1 MSDMGF
7 KSCIAFCGHWPGDMV
22 LQEITKEKDGHIGTM
37 KFWGGGTSILEDV
50 WSTEAEKDPGING
63 HGMMDET
70 SMNMAV
76 RKDWVDLPRSKRINE
91 SSISSQL
98 KGQPQVK
105 LDKIAS
111 ANVEFGNRMLN
122 IAAERIAKIAKNMF
136 GS

>member
-1 MSDMGF
+1 
-7 KSCIAFCGHWPGDMV
+7 
-22 LQEITKEKDGHIGTM
+22 
-37 KFWGGGTSILEDV
+37 
-50 WSTEAEKDPGING
+50 
-63 HGMMDET
+63 MMDET

-122 IAAERIAKIAKNMF
+122 IAAERIAKIAKNIF